1 MYWPAQLTS
10 RKPIQLTRIYS
21 DEGARQLYWLAT
33 MADPHMFEA
42 YNNLGGHLLV
52 QGLAIEALPL
62 LGTE

>member
-1 MYWPAQLTS
+1 MC
-10 RKPIQLTRIYS
+10 IYS
-21 DEGARQLYWLAT
+21 DEGARHLYWLAT

-62 LGTE
+62 LGSLNECKS